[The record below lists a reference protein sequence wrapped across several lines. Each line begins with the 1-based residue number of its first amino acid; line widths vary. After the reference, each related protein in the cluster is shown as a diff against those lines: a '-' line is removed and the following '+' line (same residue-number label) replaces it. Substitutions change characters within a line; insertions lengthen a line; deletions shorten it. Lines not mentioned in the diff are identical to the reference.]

1 MAEAQSH
8 FLGGNP
14 LNRLSFL
21 RTSPTFLAAATRH
34 PDARWVLFTA
44 GGKPLVRTSHARRTT
59 NLATLRTDDVRAL
72 VGPDPLF
79 GQTQTAGE
87 TFLIPEGEKMPAM
100 EAARIRGPRI
110 IFLGVLDK
118 TPDDELPSAD
128 NGWAIVGAPYF
139 AVDVQ
144 EEAASDLDA
153 LAKKHSTEDAEVEF
167 VEPFGTMGDFEPG
180 EAAIF
185 AVARSMLD
193 WNSQR
198 KFCPACA
205 SPVYSLWAGWKLG
218 CSSLLPWADNG
229 NKPPCPSGKGLH
241 NYTHPRT
248 DIAVITAI
256 ISEQGDKI
264 LLGRNKRF
272 PLPMYSTLAGFIEP
286 AESFE
291 DAVKREIYEES
302 GVKVWNVR
310 YHSGQPW
317 PFPANLMV
325 GCYAT
330 ADPNAQIRTDLDN
343 ELADAKWFTRDEI
356 LAVLAHPKGTLIR
369 KREYKKFNDYNEGTT
384 TTDEKDKV
392 TVGHALAP
400 ESDGTV
406 KKVEEKERK
415 DDDDTP
421 PFRIPPLT
429 AIAGVLISG
438 WAKGTSTLATGGSDG
453 ASKL

>member
-8 FLGGNP
+8 FLGANP

-21 RTSPTFLAAATRH
+21 RTEPAFFAAAARH
-34 PDARWVLFTA
+34 ADARWILFNT
-44 GGKPLVRTSHARRTT
+44 GGKPLVRTSHLHRTT
-59 NLATLRTDDVRAL
+59 KLATLPTAAVRDVL
-72 VGPDPLF
+72 GPAPYF
-79 GQTQTAGE
+79 GQGRQPGE
-87 TFLIPEGEKMPAM
+87 AFAIPEGEKMAPM
-100 EAARIRGPRI
+100 EAARLHGPRI

-118 TPDDELPSAD
+118 TPDDELPSAA

-139 AVDVQ
+139 ALDVQ
-144 EEAASDLDA
+144 ERDDGELDA
-153 LAKKHSTEDAEVEF
+153 LAKAYSQQDDELEF
-167 VEPFGTMGDFEPG
+167 VDPFGILGDFEPF
-180 EAAIF
+180 EAAVF
-185 AVARSMLD
+185 AEGRSMWD

-205 SPVYSLWAGWKLG
+205 APVYSLWGGWKLG
-218 CSSLLPWADNG
+218 CSSLLPWAENG
-229 NKPPCPSGKGLH
+229 SKTPCPSGKGLH

-272 PLPMYSTLAGFIEP
+272 PFPMYSTLAGFIEP
-286 AESFE
+286 GESFE

-330 ADPNAQIRTDLDN
+330 ADTSARIRTDLDD
-343 ELADAKWFTRDEI
+343 ELADAKWFSRDEI
-356 LAVLAHPKGTLIR
+356 LAVLAHPKGTIIR
-369 KREYKKFNDYNEGTT
+369 KREYKKMNDLNEGNV
-384 TTDEKDKV
+384 DPADKA

-400 ESDGTV
+400 ESDAAQPPKPRREGADD
-406 KKVEEKERK
+406 K
-415 DDDDTP
+415 DKDAP
-421 PFRIPPLT
+421 PFRIPPVT
-429 AIAGVLISG
+429 AIAGVLISN
-438 WAKGTSTLATGGSDG
+438 WAKGNVSEGG
-453 ASKL
+453 ARL